1 MFKTI
6 WMMKRKPGLS
16 REAFVADY
24 ETVHKVLGET
34 VLKPIARRY
43 VRRYLTRIDETRPEP
58 LFDVMTEVVFDD
70 RAAYE
75 QAMVGLRSEEML
87 ADLMR
92 IFDPESVV
100 QYAVEEHESELTRA

>member
-16 REAFVADY
+16 REDFVTDY

-34 VLKPIARRY
+34 VLKPTARRY
-43 VRRYLTRIDETRPEP
+43 VRRYLTRIDDAAAEP

-75 QAMVGLRSEEML
+75 QAMVGLRSDEML
-87 ADLMR
+87 ADFMR
-92 IFDPESVV
+92 IFDPNSVV
-100 QYAVEEHESELTRA
+100 QYQVEERESAL